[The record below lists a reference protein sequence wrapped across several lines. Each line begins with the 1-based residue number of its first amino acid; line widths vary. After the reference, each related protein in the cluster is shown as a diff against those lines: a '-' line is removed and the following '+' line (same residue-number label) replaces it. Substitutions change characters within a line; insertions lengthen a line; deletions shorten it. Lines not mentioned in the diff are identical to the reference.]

1 MAAHTEQIVLLGLP
15 GSGKSTV
22 GPIVAQKL
30 GWRFVDLD
38 QQIEAAVGLSV
49 SQIFATRGEAEFRR
63 IERELTDR
71 LAFEVRLVL
80 SPGGGWLLR
89 NQLRDAVE
97 IWLEVDPHEAVNRLG
112 SGAAGRPLLQPDPLK
127 RMQQLLAERRQHYNR
142 AELHI
147 DTNGK
152 SAAEVAAAVVVAVTK
167 HNGNQEER

>member
-1 MAAHTEQIVLLGLP
+1 MAARTEQIVLLGLP

-22 GPIVAQKL
+22 GPIVAQQL

-38 QQIEAAVGLSV
+38 QQIEAAFGLSV
-49 SQIFATRGEAEFRR
+49 SQIFATRGETEFRR
-63 IERELTDR
+63 IERDLTDR
-71 LAFEVRLVL
+71 LACTARLVL

-89 NQLRDAVE
+89 NQLPDALE
-97 IWLEVDPHEAVNRLG
+97 IWLEVEPHEAVRRLG

-127 RMQQLLAERRQHYNR
+127 RMAHLLAERRQHYNR
-142 AELHI
+142 AGLHI

-167 HNGNQEER
+167 T